1 MSVGQEEPKM
11 KKFQKVENREQVLSY
26 MNATTAEQLALG
38 EELRKL
44 ILQWGSTLTKMKR
57 GI

>member
-44 ILQWGSTLTKMKR
+44 ILQ
-57 GI
+57 